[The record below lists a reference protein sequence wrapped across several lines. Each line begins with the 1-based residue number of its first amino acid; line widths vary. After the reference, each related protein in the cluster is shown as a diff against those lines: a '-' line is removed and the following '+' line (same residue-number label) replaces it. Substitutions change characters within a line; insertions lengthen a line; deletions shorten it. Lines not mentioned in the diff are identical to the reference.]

1 MTREKIYK
9 LASILAAFIF
19 SFILFVVLYS
29 SFSSNT
35 QSIFFIESLD
45 NKIFLLNVVYFL
57 ITLALIFIIFNIQ
70 RKNQTTQIHLKRKLY
85 LDKLT
90 NLRNSNALS
99 KDIKNEEFIS
109 LILVDIDSFNDIN
122 ELYGFSS
129 GNLVLQETARILKEF
144 ALTHD
149 SSLYRIHGNEFAIV
163 EFKMIDFPQFVSR
176 TEELSR
182 LFKNRT
188 IYVEKLD
195 MEIFIDITLGVSMLQ
210 DEPLRTAGIALKK
223 AKKSNLRFFAYTNT
237 LDAKGIIKKSIF
249 WRDRIKKTIDE
260 DNVIPFYQPIF
271 DRNKEIIK
279 YETLMRLKNKSN
291 DGKVDYILPYE
302 FLDVAIKTKQYLLLS
317 SQVITKA
324 LSDLDRTDKDI
335 SINLSFKDVLDSHFI
350 EQLDEILRNIT
361 KENKSR
367 IIFELLES
375 DLITDYTVLEDFIL
389 KYREIGIKIA
399 IDDFGTGY
407 SNFAHILETRPDYI
421 KIDGSLIK
429 DINNDKNSYE
439 IVKSITDF
447 SKALNIK
454 TIAEFV
460 HSEEVY
466 NIVNDLGIDEFQGF
480 YLGKPTP
487 NIE

>member
-1 MTREKIYK
+1 MAQEKIYK
-9 LASILAAFIF
+9 WISILIASIF
-19 SFILFVVLYS
+19 SSVLFVVLYS
-29 SFSSNT
+29 SFSNNT
-35 QSIFFIESLD
+35 ESIFFIESLD
-45 NKIFLLNVVYFL
+45 NRVFLLNVVFFL
-57 ITLALIFIIFNIQ
+57 ITLGLIFIIFNIQ
-70 RKNQTTQIHLKRKLY
+70 RKNQIKQGLLKRKLY

-90 NLRNSNALS
+90 NLKNANALS
-99 KDIKNEEFIS
+99 KDIKSEEFVS
-109 LILVDIDSFNDIN
+109 LILIDIDSFNDIN
-122 ELYGFSS
+122 ELYGFST
-129 GNLVLQETARILKEF
+129 GNLVLQETATILKEF
-144 ALTHD
+144 SAKND

-188 IYVEKLD
+188 IYIEKLD
-195 MEIFIDITLGVSMLQ
+195 MEIFIDITLGISMLQ

-223 AKKSNLRFFAYTNT
+223 AKKSNLRFFAYTNN
-237 LDAKGIIKKSIF
+237 LEAKGIIKKSIF
-249 WRDRIKKTIDE
+249 WRDKIKKTIDD

-271 DRNKEIIK
+271 NRKKEIVK

-291 DGKVDYILPYE
+291 EGKVEYILPYE

-324 LSDLDRTDKDI
+324 LNDLDRTTKNI

-350 EQLDEILRNIT
+350 EQLDEILLDIND
-361 KENKSR
+361 KNKSR

-389 KYREIGIKIA
+389 KYREMGIKIA

-429 DINNDKNSYE
+429 DIDTNKNSLE
-439 IVKSITDF
+439 IVKSIIDF
-447 SKALNIK
+447 SKALNIL

-460 HSEEVY
+460 HSKEVY
-466 NIVNDLGIDEFQGF
+466 DIVADLGIDEFQGF

>member
-1 MTREKIYK
+1 MTQEKIYK
-9 LASILAAFIF
+9 LASILVASIF
-19 SFILFVVLYS
+19 SLILFVVLYS

-35 QSIFFIESLD
+35 QSIFFLESLD
-45 NKIFLLNVVYFL
+45 NRIFLLNVVYFL

-70 RKNQTTQIHLKRKLY
+70 RKNQSKQIQLKRKLY

-90 NLRNSNALS
+90 NLKNSNALS

-129 GNLVLQETARILKEF
+129 GNLVLKETARILKEF
-144 ALTHD
+144 ASKND

-163 EFKMIDFPQFVSR
+163 EFKMINFPQFVSR

-188 IYVEKLD
+188 IYIEKLD
-195 MEIFIDITLGVSMLQ
+195 MEIFIDITLGISMLQ

-223 AKKSNLRFFAYTNT
+223 AKKSNLRFFAYTNN

-271 DRNKEIIK
+271 NRNKEIIK
-279 YETLMRLKNKSN
+279 YETLMRLKNESN
-291 DGKVDYILPYE
+291 DGKVEYILPYE

-324 LSDLDRTDKDI
+324 LNDLDKTDKDI

-350 EQLDEILRNIT
+350 EQLDDILENIT

-375 DLITDYTVLEDFIL
+375 DLITDYTVLENFIL
-389 KYREIGIKIA
+389 KYRDLGIKIA

-407 SNFAHILETRPDYI
+407 SNFAHILETRPDFI

-439 IVKSITDF
+439 IVKSIIDF

>member
-1 MTREKIYK
+1 MAQEKIYK
-9 LASILAAFIF
+9 WISILVASIF
-19 SFILFVVLYS
+19 SSILFVVLYS

-35 QSIFFIESLD
+35 KSIFFFESLD
-45 NKIFLLNVVYFL
+45 NKIFLLNVVFFL
-57 ITLALIFIIFNIQ
+57 ITLGLIFIIFNIQ
-70 RKNQTTQIHLKRKLY
+70 RKNQIKQVELKRKLY

-90 NLRNSNALS
+90 NLKNANALS
-99 KDIKNEEFIS
+99 KDIKSEEFVS
-109 LILVDIDSFNDIN
+109 LILIDIDSFNDIN
-122 ELYGFSS
+122 ELYGFST
-129 GNLVLQETARILKEF
+129 GNLVLQETATILKEF
-144 ALTHD
+144 SAKND
-149 SSLYRIHGNEFAIV
+149 SLLYRIHGNEFAIV

-182 LFKNRT
+182 LFKNKT
-188 IYVEKLD
+188 IYIEKLD
-195 MEIFIDITLGVSMLQ
+195 MEIFIDITLGISMLQ

-223 AKKSNLRFFAYTNT
+223 AKKSNLRFFAYTNN
-237 LDAKGIIKKSIF
+237 LEAKGIIKKSIF
-249 WRDRIKKTIDE
+249 WRDKIKKTIDD

-271 DRNKEIIK
+271 NRKKEIVK

-291 DGKVDYILPYE
+291 EGKVEYILPYE

-324 LSDLDRTDKDI
+324 LNDLDRTTKNI

-350 EQLDEILRNIT
+350 EQLDEILLDIND
-361 KENKSR
+361 KNKSR

-389 KYREIGIKIA
+389 KYREMGIKIA

-429 DINNDKNSYE
+429 DIDTNKNSLE
-439 IVKSITDF
+439 IVKSIIDF
-447 SKALNIK
+447 SKALNIL

-460 HSEEVY
+460 HSKEVY
-466 NIVNDLGIDEFQGF
+466 DIVADLGIDEFQGF